1 VWLSGAEATRQ
12 KKIPTSKMKYPI
24 FLLFLFTCCT
34 PSPHPPSPAFY
45 HWQQQL
51 QLSPTESQTLQ
62 NLNVKKLYV
71 KFFDIDLDQQK
82 KSTPL
87 ATLHCEEMPDDSIQ
101 IIPTIFITNRT
112 LKVLSTEGVKA
123 LSQNVMEKINSLW
136 PTVSKNELKEIQFD
150 CDWTE
155 TTRATYFAF
164 IQSFREELRRQ
175 NQGDCQLSATIRLH
189 QIKYAEQTGVP
200 PVDRGML
207 MFYNVADL
215 EKIET
220 KNSILD
226 LAVARQYLH
235 QESQYALPL
244 DIALP
249 VFRWGVLF
257 RDGKMIKLINN
268 LDHSDL
274 ADTSRFRALDVYRF
288 EVQRS
293 TYLKAYYL
301 YASDVIRLEW
311 VTKEELIQAARFLN
325 DIFYNN
331 PAFVGA
337 GSMTVSLYHLDTST
351 LKHYPDETLQQIFQT
366 FSE

>member
-1 VWLSGAEATRQ
+1 
-12 KKIPTSKMKYPI
+12 MKYLL
-24 FLLFLFTCCT
+24 FLLFLLFLLSNCT
-34 PSPHPPSPAFY
+34 PSQHPPTPAFY
-45 HWQQQL
+45 HWRQEL
-51 QLSPTESQTLQ
+51 QLTPAESKTLQ
-62 NLNVKKLYV
+62 NLNIKKLYV

-87 ATLHCEEMPDDSIQ
+87 ATLHCEEMPDDSMQ

-112 LKVLSTEGVKA
+112 LKALSPEAVKE
-123 LSQNVMEKINSLW
+123 LSQNVLEKINNLW
-136 PTVSKNELKEIQFD
+136 TTVSKNELKEIQFD

-164 IQSFREELRRQ
+164 IQSFREALHRQ
-175 NQGDCQLSATIRLH
+175 QQGNCLISATIRLH
-189 QIKYAEQTGVP
+189 QIKYSEQTGVP

-207 MFYNVADL
+207 MFYNVADV

-226 LAVARQYLH
+226 LAEARQYLNP
-235 QESQYALPL
+235 QSQYALPL

-274 ADTSRFRALDVYRF
+274 ADTSRFQALDAYRY

-293 TYLKAYYL
+293 TYVKAYYL
-301 YASDVIRLEW
+301 YAADVIRLEW
-311 VTKEELIQAARFLN
+311 VTEEELMQAARLLN
-325 DIFYNN
+325 DIFHNHT
-331 PAFVGA
+331 
-337 GSMTVSLYHLDTST
+337 MTVSLYHLDTST
-351 LKHYPDETLQQIFQT
+351 LKHYQDETLQQIFQT
-366 FSE
+366 FSK